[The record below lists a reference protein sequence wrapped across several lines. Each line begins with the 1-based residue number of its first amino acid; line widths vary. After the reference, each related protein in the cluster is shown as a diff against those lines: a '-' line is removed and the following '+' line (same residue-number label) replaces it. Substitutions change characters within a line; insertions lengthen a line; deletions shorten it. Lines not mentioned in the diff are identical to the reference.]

1 MSVKIFVDILSL
13 LGKCGR
19 NFSKA
24 RFTDSKMSMK
34 IFIDVE
40 VKDVEFRQRFIFNT
54 KLYLVKSKSL
64 FASLLEIW

>member
-24 RFTDSKMSMK
+24 RFTDGKMSMK

-40 VKDVEFRQRFIFNT
+40 VKDVEFR
-54 KLYLVKSKSL
+54 
-64 FASLLEIW
+64 

>member
-13 LGKCGR
+13 LGKCER
-19 NFSKA
+19 NFSTV

-40 VKDVEFRQRFIFNT
+40 VKDVEFR
-54 KLYLVKSKSL
+54 
-64 FASLLEIW
+64 

>member
-13 LGKCGR
+13 LGKCER

-40 VKDVEFRQRFIFNT
+40 VKDAEFR
-54 KLYLVKSKSL
+54 
-64 FASLLEIW
+64 